1 MGIEQSLEWRKDL
14 ARLAQIKQQRKENDE
29 IYLLVIGK
37 RASQGD
43 FWTLICFW
51 NLNNIIMFIYS
62 RVFNYIREFNGNFP
76 TFMMS
81 LNVLA
86 IFVSI
91 FLTEIR
97 VSLINDHPSFCLLI
111 IYDGIFNLSIYMG
124 GKMTIHI
131 SQSLI
136 RFRGH
141 ALLRDQARIRR
152 HALLRDWARI
162 RRYALLRD

>member
-1 MGIEQSLEWRKDL
+1 
-14 ARLAQIKQQRKENDE
+14 
-29 IYLLVIGK
+29 
-37 RASQGD
+37 
-43 FWTLICFW
+43 
-51 NLNNIIMFIYS
+51 MFIYS

-86 IFVSI
+86 IFVSN

-111 IYDGIFNLSIYMG
+111 IYDSIFNLSIYMG

-141 ALLRDQARIRR
+141 ALLRDCARIRRHASLRDWALIRRHALLRDWARIRR

-162 RRYALLRD
+162 RGHMVY